1 MTLKERVEQMKAL
14 QAKLPAL
21 LEKAIETAA
30 QRAVEKAIELTPPTG
45 DDLSGTHTRTG
56 EMKQHWAGDSQTK
69 PQRQGDELTAV
80 LANDVEYASYVDQGH
95 RMDRHFVP
103 GLYINPATG
112 QLEYDPKAAGDRTV
126 GIVVGTKTFY
136 VPGKF
141 IVDAAKEEYSKDLR
155 EELRK
160 LEDLLQ

>member
-1 MTLKERVEQMKAL
+1 MKAL

-112 QLEYDPKAAGDRTV
+112 QLEYDPKAAGTGLLASSWGQRPSMSPVNSSWMPPRRST
-126 GIVVGTKTFY
+126 
-136 VPGKF
+136 
-141 IVDAAKEEYSKDLR
+141 AKPFGRS
-155 EELRK
+155 
-160 LEDLLQ
+160 